1 MKLKNILFAFAATLM
16 AASCYEDLGN
26 YDYREINE
34 VQIAGID
41 DFYARDMEEMLVIR
55 PQITGTLYDDP
66 QRFTYEWVIVSDVV
80 STALDLEYLVSI
92 TPGTK
97 VCRFI
102 ITDKETGVKAFHRFT
117 LNVSSSTAGDLVMVL
132 SKYQGRAE
140 LSYLRLLR
148 PEEVAAGKQ
157 ANWAVNYYQNRFE
170 HSLGANPTQL
180 AIIYCESAR
189 SYPFVNQYGRIM
201 ALVDNRLSLI
211 DKNTLEPVQ
220 STSHLT
226 GEAYTGISS
235 FPPAHIEGYESQ
247 FVLEG
252 FNIWRSDA
260 YGTGFQL
267 ACHVVEVS
275 GGRMYFAF
283 NLAPG
288 VWTASFFPNVASPYG
303 ANGYIS
309 PFVYWD
315 DMRPEPHSHLQQL
328 GYILGHLICFDQTHG
343 RFFSSFAYGSPAQI
357 PLESIPAFP
366 GMRMMWGSATS
377 IADNS
382 SVAVLTNGS
391 NCRLVLIR
399 NTGTGIAA
407 KAMTGTVDGG
417 IITPD
422 SRFYTMQYTNYMF
435 FSAGD
440 RLYLYN
446 ILDIASD
453 LPPSERNR
461 VFRLSDFGYGPE
473 ARITDI
479 CVSRT
484 ERTMLVGVSRYG
496 SDSDAMGDEPLGDLL
511 WFDLDASSLTLTHNA
526 ARSATGIAGIPVDVQ
541 IKYQTHWRDG
551 EYMGEI
557 KDTI

>member
-1 MKLKNILFAFAATLM
+1 MKPINILLAFAAMLM
-16 AASCYEDLGN
+16 AASCYEDQGN

-34 VQIAGID
+34 VQIEGIS
-41 DFYARDMEEMLVIR
+41 DFYARDMEEMLVIH

-66 QRFTYEWVIVSDVV
+66 ERFTYEWRIVGDVV
-80 STALDLEYLVSI
+80 STDPDLEYLVST

-102 ITDKETGVKAFHRFT
+102 ITDKQTGVKTFHRFT

-148 PEEVAAGKQ
+148 PEEVEAGKE
-157 ANWAVNYYQNRFE
+157 ARWAVNYYQNRFE
-170 HSLGANPTQL
+170 ESLGTNPTQL
-180 AIIYCESAR
+180 AVIYCESAR
-189 SYPFVNQYGRIM
+189 SYPFVNQFGRIM
-201 ALVDNRLSLI
+201 ALADNRLRLI
-211 DKNTLEPVQ
+211 DKSTLEPIQ
-220 STSHLT
+220 TTPYLT
-226 GEAYTGISS
+226 GEAYTGVSS
-235 FPPAHIEGYESQ
+235 FPPANIEGYESQ
-247 FVLEG
+247 FILEG
-252 FNIWRSDA
+252 FYIWRSDA

-267 ACHVVEVS
+267 SSHITEVS

-283 NLAPG
+283 SLAPG
-288 VWTASFFPNVASPYG
+288 VWTASYSPNVASPYG
-303 ANGYIS
+303 ENGHIS

-315 DMRPEPHSHLQQL
+315 DMSPTPHNNLQQL
-328 GYILGHLICFDQTHG
+328 GYNLGHLICFDQTYG
-343 RFFSSFAYGSPAQI
+343 RFFSAFGYGSPSQI
-357 PLESIPAFP
+357 ALENIPAFP
-366 GMRMMWGSATS
+366 GFRMTWGSATS

-382 SVAVLTNGS
+382 SVAMLTNDS
-391 NCRLVLIR
+391 DCRLVLIR
-399 NTGTGIAA
+399 NTGTGVAA
-407 KAMTGTVDGG
+407 KAMTGTVAGG
-417 IITPD
+417 VMTPD
-422 SRFYTMQYTNYMF
+422 ARCYAMQYTNYMF
-435 FSAGD
+435 FSSGD

-446 ILDIASD
+446 MLDIASD
-453 LPPSERNR
+453 LPPSERNL

-496 SDSDAMGDEPLGDLL
+496 ADTEGSGDEPLGDLL
-511 WFDLDASSLTLTHNA
+511 WFDLDASGLTLTHNA
-526 ARSATGIAGIPVDVQ
+526 ARSSTGIAGIPVDVR